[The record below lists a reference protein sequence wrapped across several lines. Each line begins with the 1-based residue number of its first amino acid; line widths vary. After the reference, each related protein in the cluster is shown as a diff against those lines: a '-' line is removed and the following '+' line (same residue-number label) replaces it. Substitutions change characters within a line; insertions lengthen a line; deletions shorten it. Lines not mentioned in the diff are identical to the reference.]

1 MDLRRLDE
9 RALALGHGLR
19 PLALHETTHIWQSN
33 KKREN
38 KTSTADGEML
48 ELCASG
54 GDKEEELSLSQS

>member
-19 PLALHETTHIWQSN
+19 PLALHETSHIWQSN

-38 KTSTADGEML
+38 KQSTVDGEML
-48 ELCASG
+48 ELGASRR
-54 GDKEEELSLSQS
+54 DEEEELSLSQS